1 MPCRC
6 VGEVHTLKGKRGRQT
21 GSREEVVSVD
31 ATNEIVA
38 EADSV
43 AEARQQAERQVPSGM
58 LVLAVKENWPS
69 AGTVR
74 AAGDAFGSAR
84 ERAHAQVPAGASIVS
99 ETLRPVGE
107 TVYVYASD
115 LRDAAERLG
124 AAYGEALARE
134 TVGLSVDGRIG
145 RALNRIGGPFGYS
158 MGQLQFRAE
167 LSKPFAEVSYRTK
180 ARVALT
186 FGPAPGPRE
195 RPRSSGLHDLT
206 A

>member
-1 MPCRC
+1 
-6 VGEVHTLKGKRGRQT
+6 
-21 GSREEVVSVD
+21 VVSVD

-58 LVLAVKENWPS
+58 QVLGVKENWPS

-74 AAGDAFGSAR
+74 AAADANGSAR
-84 ERAHAQVPAGASIVS
+84 ERAYAQVPEGATIIS
-99 ETLRPVGE
+99 ETLRPAGE

-115 LRDAAERLG
+115 LRDAVERLG
-124 AAYGEALARE
+124 ATYGKALARG

-167 LSKPFAEVSYRTK
+167 LVKPFAELSYRTK

-186 FGPAPGPRE
+186 FGPEQGPVGRPRPGGLRDLPAAPGG
-195 RPRSSGLHDLT
+195 S
-206 A
+206 